1 MADVGLNRLVAP
13 TKENE
18 IPLKRKEPSFGDTF
32 VAQTQQLVGPAFTSI
47 FDTNS
52 DLDTSFNVNSFLDNK
67 GISIQ
72 SSDGQFILKN
82 GLNQKQAE
90 TAYLELVK
98 RGELQR
104 VIEESGFV
112 QQMFADPLLVPE
124 LFSPL
129 IYMKALR
136 TAGKVGFSHKA
147 FDAQFKSILK
157 KYNAMPLAKKGAIAA
172 GTEAVFFEGSRNI
185 IEGFNAGHYEE
196 DVLDIILKES
206 LDTAMAIGIAT
217 TLGYGIGRSID
228 SYQTKKRK
236 VASKQYAAAVTQA
249 KEFTASIDST
259 PTAPMKAGQVGAKSE
274 AGTVTVTDAIEL
286 GETDLD
292 FMGEWFTNSIFYK
305 ALPTPVKAVIQSD
318 APKEIKYK
326 FLRLVTDSG
335 VGYKLNQVNKSIG
348 RSVQQEAGEL
358 SGKWGGV
365 YNEIHE
371 IWSEVNPRGGATVL
385 DMPVQD
391 TLEKIRKLRGQESLT
406 FDDFGQHIVGLYL
419 RNATDVSDLESRA
432 LEKVR
437 KYFHEWDQMLNE
449 VGILGN
455 TEVLVSKKA
464 GIEARLSGMEDVTQ
478 SILDN
483 NNAFLS
489 NRITTV
495 EGSLGKKL
503 TKQSELSATF
513 EARGLTPKGEK
524 LLTDITEEISELRKV
539 YDDLSNA
546 FEVSSRTRSAADAVK
561 VLDQIK
567 VTPRISAA
575 IKNLDGHISVM
586 RERVNN
592 VNAYLDG
599 SAPQKGLTEPFFP
612 RYFDRRAISANREA
626 FEDIITKH
634 YMENP
639 TLWKWDESSNRFT
652 EVSLDPSEA
661 ASRGRAKK
669 TVESIMDELED
680 DVLEGAYYGAGKSKH
695 MIHRTLDIP
704 NLKVQDFI
712 VTDLKQVLINYNA
725 KIAPKYAFARQF
737 RTDNGKPATLDDLIS
752 TNTKEM
758 AAAGMSQKKIDMINK
773 EFIGSYDRIVGRVIT
788 KPDTITSR
796 SAQWL
801 QTATQWTY
809 LGGAG
814 VAAVGDFAN
823 VFMDH
828 EMRIIGKGLTALAD
842 DVSLKMAAREL
853 RKAGDGMEIIA
864 GASHMRYLE
873 NLSRD
878 PFQNGM
884 TDKINHGFYMAN
896 LLAPITLAAK
906 HMDTLFR
913 GHTIIEASKRL
924 ADNKASKWEQ
934 QFLARYNITPELA
947 KKIAKAPVQTSKND
961 LYLPNTDAWTDEAS
975 LTAFRSAL
983 RSGVMNR
990 IIMGTPADKPLI
1002 MSGKTYV
1009 PMSVAEKVGMKESTR
1024 VRGYAEIE
1032 SPLLALPFTFYTY
1045 TVGALNKITTNY
1057 AQGMV
1062 RNNYAHLAVA
1072 MFFGYSIVK
1081 FRTPSWAWD
1090 EMDAEDKML
1099 RAFDFSGLGALYSDM
1114 FYRSLDTGLSFDFAN
1129 PTPFEP
1135 KFKSDPDAVGGVV
1148 SIFGAPADYAYN
1160 NVKMLKEFANG
1171 NYSTG
1176 SEMAV
1181 RNTPLIWN
1189 VFTKNMAQDL
1199 KNYVGD
1205 SFSDSN

>member
-1 MADVGLNRLVAP
+1 MA
-13 TKENE
+13 K
-18 IPLKRKEPSFGDTF
+18 LKAWLTPRPDNII
-32 VAQTQQLVGPAFTSI
+32 GPARESNSSFLKVFNAQSENLFKNTVDNFSTI
-47 FDTNS
+47 FEPDPPV
-52 DLDTSFNVNSFLDNK
+52 DLSFNLNDFLQEK
-67 GISIQ
+67 GISLV
-72 SSDGQFILKN
+72 SKDGQFISENARNKN
-82 GLNQKQAE
+82 EAE
-90 TAYLELVK
+90 LAYLSLARRSEV
-98 RGELQR
+98 QR
-104 VIEESGFV
+104 VIEEAGFLKQV
-112 QQMFADPLLVPE
+112 TADPILLLE
-124 LFSPL
+124 LGSPL
-129 IYMKALR
+129 IYLKLARKAAKTGVHSFAYKAAKSNYASSQAKVFAGAAALDALFYEGLR
-136 TAGKVGFSHKA
+136 NT
-147 FDAQFKSILK
+147 L
-157 KYNAMPLAKKGAIAA
+157 
-172 GTEAVFFEGSRNI
+172 EASNRVEFGE
-185 IEGFNAGHYEE
+185 EFNTV
-196 DVLDIILKES
+196 VLDES
-206 LDTAMAIGIAT
+206 LDQVLAVSMAT
-217 TLGYGIGRSID
+217 VLGYGIGRAFDLKS
-228 SYQTKKRK
+228 KKRQADAKIQYNKAVENALKFTDGIAARPK
-236 VASKQYAAAVTQA
+236 V
-249 KEFTASIDST
+249 
-259 PTAPMKAGQVGAKSE
+259 GQVGAKSE
-274 AGTVTVTDAIEL
+274 VETVTVTDAIEL
-286 GETDLD
+286 SETDLD

-305 ALPTPVKAVIQSD
+305 ALPTSVKTVIHSK

-326 FLRLVTDSG
+326 FLRIIMDSG
-335 VGYKLNQVNKSIG
+335 VGFKLNQVNKSIG

-358 SGKWGGV
+358 SGKWADV
-365 YNEIHE
+365 HNEIHN
-371 IWSEVNPRGGATVL
+371 IWSEVNPSGGATVL
-385 DMPVQD
+385 DMPVQN
-391 TLEKIRKLRGQESLT
+391 TLEKIKKLMGKESLT
-406 FDDFGQHIVGLYL
+406 FDDFGQHIVNLYM

-432 LEKVR
+432 LEKIR
-437 KYFHEWDQMLNE
+437 KYFHEWDKMLNE
-449 VGILGN
+449 VGILSN
-455 TEVLVSKKA
+455 TEVLISKKA

-478 SILDN
+478 SILNN

-489 NRITTV
+489 KKMADV
-495 EGSLGKKL
+495 ENSLNQKL
-503 TKQSELSATF
+503 VKQSNLEDTF
-513 EARGLTPKGEK
+513 KTRGLTPKGEK
-524 LLTDITEEISELRKV
+524 LFADITEEIYELRKV

-546 FEVSSRTRSAADAVK
+546 FEVSSRIRSAADAIK
-561 VLDQIK
+561 VLDKIK
-567 VTPRISAA
+567 ISPRMSTAL
-575 IKNLDGHISVM
+575 KNLDVHISIM
-586 RERVNN
+586 RERVDN

-612 RYFDRRAISANREA
+612 RYFDRRAISANREV
-626 FEDIITKH
+626 FENIITKH

-652 EVSLDPSEA
+652 EVLLDSSEA

-704 NLKVQDFI
+704 NIKVKDFI
-712 VTDLKQVLINYNA
+712 VTDLKQVLINYNS

-758 AAAGMSQKKIDMINK
+758 STAGMSEQDIDMINK
-773 EFIGSYDRIVGRVIT
+773 EFIGAYDRIVGRVIT

-842 DVSLKMAAREL
+842 DVSLKMAAVEL

-878 PFQNGM
+878 PFQNGL

-896 LLAPITLAAK
+896 LLAPITLATK
-906 HMDTLFR
+906 HMDSLFR

-934 QFLARYNITPELA
+934 VFLARYNITPELA
-947 KKIAKAPVQTSKND
+947 KKIANAPIQTSKNN
-961 LYLPNTDAWTDEAS
+961 LYLPNTDAWTDVAALE
-975 LTAFRSAL
+975 AFRSAL

-990 IIMGTPADKPLI
+990 VIMGTPADKPLM
-1002 MSGKTYV
+1002 MSGKSYV
-1009 PMSVAEKVGMKESTR
+1009 PMRIASQVGMKESAR
-1024 VRGYAEIE
+1024 VKGYAEIE

-1062 RNNYAHLAVA
+1062 RNNYVHLAVA
-1072 MFFGYSIVK
+1072 MFFGYNIVK

-1135 KFKSDPDAVGGVV
+1135 KFKSDPDTVGGVV

-1181 RNTPLIWN
+1181 RNIPLIWN

-1205 SFSDSN
+1205 SFSDLN